1 MKDLLIKKFEN
12 FLEPIKQK
20 HNIGRINTF
29 IFDDNNYQQDVEF
42 ILFQLELLKNRE
54 ELIES
59 SNLKKE
65 YIMDELNPVIVNNVL
80 KKEVFELLKKFY
92 NKILKNNIFNFGDGD
107 YGFKRNRYNSHNEII
122 SRIIHF
128 EMLEL
133 VEKITGKKLRPTY
146 TYVSFYVKGAE
157 LKAHVDKAECEYTCS
172 LIIDKPEGS
181 NWNLYLHN
189 KKTTIEEFNLNK
201 NTLENPDKNE
211 CIGLDCDNNGFM
223 ILKGQNH
230 LHFRE
235 ILEYDYYNVLLLHY
249 NVINN
254 TCFSYAIN

>member
-1 MKDLLIKKFEN
+1 
-12 FLEPIKQK
+12 
-20 HNIGRINTF
+20 
-29 IFDDNNYQQDVEF
+29 
-42 ILFQLELLKNRE
+42 
-54 ELIES
+54 
-59 SNLKKE
+59 
-65 YIMDELNPVIVNNVL
+65 MDELNPVIVNNVL
-80 KKEVFELLKKFY
+80 KKEVFELLKNFY
-92 NKILKNNIFNFGDGD
+92 NKILKNNIFDFGDGNKD
-107 YGFKRNRYNSHNEII
+107 FKTNRYNCHNEII

-157 LKAHVDKAECEYTCS
+157 LKAHLDKAECEYTCS

-181 NWNLYLHN
+181 KWNLYVHN
-189 KKTTIEEFNLNK
+189 KKTTREEYELNK
-201 NTLENPDKNE
+201 KYTPDKND

-223 ILKGQNH
+223 ILKGRNN

-254 TCFSYAIN
+254 NCFSYGIN

>member
-1 MKDLLIKKFEN
+1 MKDLLIKRFDN

-29 IFDDNNYQQDVEF
+29 IFDDNNYQKDAEF
-42 ILFQLELLKNRE
+42 ILFQLELFKNRE

-80 KKEVFELLKKFY
+80 KKEVFELLKNFY
-92 NKILKNNIFNFGDGD
+92 NKILKNNIFDFGDGNKD
-107 YGFKRNRYNSHNEII
+107 FKTNRYNCHNEII

-157 LKAHVDKAECEYTCS
+157 LKAHLDKAECEYTCS

-181 NWNLYLHN
+181 KWNLYVHN
-189 KKTTIEEFNLNK
+189 KKTTREEYELNK
-201 NTLENPDKNE
+201 KYTPDKND

-223 ILKGQNH
+223 ILKGRNN

-254 TCFSYAIN
+254 NCFSYGIN